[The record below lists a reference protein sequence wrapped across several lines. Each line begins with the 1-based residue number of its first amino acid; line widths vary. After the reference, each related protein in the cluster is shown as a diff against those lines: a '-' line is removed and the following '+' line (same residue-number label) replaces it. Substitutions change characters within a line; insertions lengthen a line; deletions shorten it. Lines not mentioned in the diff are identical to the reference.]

1 MPGTLRSASCN
12 VVAPC
17 AWMTDCGTVL
27 MNWGMSRIGV
37 SVRVGL
43 TVVSVRYESP
53 RTRTSGSVCSD
64 CACAWAHSGAA
75 VEKASNIAAASGR
88 RLKRS
93 IFHPLLVAQPQDCA
107 LAALGVAGCV
117 CLQTIIVLVIVR
129 KPRGGQFRPVEF
141 PARILERRKPMLIRC
156 LLAAVAALLPHLA
169 AAQPWPSKPLRYI
182 VPFAPGGTT
191 DILGR
196 MVAAGLSA
204 SLGQPVVVENKPGQA
219 GSIGAAELARS
230 APDGYTIG
238 GGTISSHAINVT
250 LYPALPYDPLKDFA
264 PITMLATLPN
274 MLIVHP
280 SVKAENVRELI
291 ALLKANPNKY
301 SFGSA
306 GNGTSQHISG
316 ELFKIMSGT
325 DMQHIPYKGSGPM
338 IPDLIAGT
346 IQLSFENI
354 TTAYPQ
360 VKGGK
365 LKALAVTSAKRS
377 FVAPDVPTMAE
388 AGLPGY
394 DISSWQAMY
403 APAGTPR
410 EIVTRVH
417 AETVKVLRVPENQ
430 KKLQE
435 LGLEAGGMSPEELLA
450 LMRSDIPRLG
460 KVVRESGAKVD

>member
-1 MPGTLRSASCN
+1 MR
-12 VVAPC
+12 
-17 AWMTDCGTVL
+17 VL
-27 MNWGMSRIGV
+27 V
-37 SVRVGL
+37 SIVL
-43 TVVSVRYESP
+43 S
-53 RTRTSGSVCSD
+53 
-64 CACAWAHSGAA
+64 
-75 VEKASNIAAASGR
+75 
-88 RLKRS
+88 
-93 IFHPLLVAQPQDCA
+93 
-107 LAALGVAGCV
+107 LAALGV
-117 CLQTIIVLVIVR
+117 Q
-129 KPRGGQFRPVEF
+129 GQPY
-141 PARILERRKPMLIRC
+141 
-156 LLAAVAALLPHLA
+156 
-169 AAQPWPSKPLRYI
+169 PSKPIRYI

-196 MVAAGLSA
+196 MVAAGLSS

-219 GSIGAAELARS
+219 GSIGSTELAR
-230 APDGYTIG
+230 ATPDGYTVG

-250 LYPALPYDPLKDFA
+250 LYPSLPYDPVKDFA

-280 SVKAENVRELI
+280 GLNVNSEKELI
-291 ALLKANPNKY
+291 ALLKSNPNKY

-316 ELFKIMSGT
+316 ELFKIMTGT
-325 DMQHIPYKGSGPM
+325 QMQHIPYKGSGPM
-338 IPDLIAGT
+338 IPDLLAGT

-360 VKGGK
+360 VKGGR
-365 LKALAVTSAKRS
+365 LKALAVTSSKRS

-388 AGLPGY
+388 AGLAGY

-410 EIVTRVH
+410 EIVSRLH
-417 AETVKVLRVPENQ
+417 AETARILRAPENQ
-430 KKLQE
+430 KKLSE
-435 LGLEAGGMSPEELLA
+435 LGLDAGGMSPDELLA